1 MNPITPKAGV
11 LKSENWYCLRSL
23 PKQEHIAAANLRS
36 ILREID
42 VFCPRLRIKRR
53 CSRGEVWF
61 VEALFPGYLFAKF
74 NPNLSMQTVKSV
86 PGVKTVLSF
95 GRITATIH
103 DDIIAGLRADFD
115 HNEIHEVSDDLR
127 PGDEITLTSGPFQGI
142 RANVIRLLPSSN
154 RIQVLMELLGRTTP
168 VEVPI
173 QDVSTKKNTTQ
184 LLVESQDPSRR
195 DTHLPPPIQPEAKL
209 SRPLA

>member
-1 MNPITPKAGV
+1 MNSIAPKAGV
-11 LKSENWYCLRSL
+11 LKSEHWYCLRSL

-36 ILREID
+36 ILHEID

-86 PGVKTVLSF
+86 PGVKTVS
-95 GRITATIH
+95 ITATIH

-115 HNEIHEVSDDLR
+115 PNEMHEVSDELH

-154 RIQVLMELLGRTTP
+154 RIQVLMDLLGRTTP

-173 QDVSTKKNTTQ
+173 QDVSTKKNTAQ
-184 LLVESQDPSRR
+184 LLVESQNPTCRDRR
-195 DTHLPPPIQPEAKL
+195 PP
-209 SRPLA
+209 RPLG